1 MAKEEGI
8 AIEGCEVIEVLGV
21 DRFKIKLPNETIIT
35 GHLAG
40 KLRKNKI
47 RVNLGDSVTVELSVY
62 DITKGRIIFRKK

>member
-8 AIEGCEVIEVLGV
+8 AIEGCEVIEVLGA

>member
-8 AIEGCEVIEVLGV
+8 AIEGCEVIEVLGA
-21 DRFKIKLPNETIIT
+21 DRFKIRLPNETIIA